1 MPQGVSAERTLSC
14 ALRARAVRQGAPRG
28 AGSLEPGA
36 PAGLR
41 IGCLRRGAP
50 SGLSW
55 EGKRAAPP
63 ELPRSTVTGRT
74 WEPGDSDLSP
84 SCSLSPFLLYQG
96 SGAVAKGVLFEM
108 MLFHEQG
115 RGAARSESALPTSAP
130 WLSARRRPSAPPC
143 RPAPRAESPSG
154 SISLGRSSVR
164 GTILISS
171 CPVGCRDGH

>member
-1 MPQGVSAERTLSC
+1 MRSAPGRSDK
-14 ALRARAVRQGAPRG
+14 ALPVALAASSLGRRRG
-28 AGSLEPGA
+28 YASAAFG
-36 PAGLR
+36 
-41 IGCLRRGAP
+41 GAP